1 MMSRESVMWHRDSGG
16 VAGTRTWKGRESIL
30 SLSSEGREG
39 MKQRA
44 G

>member
-1 MMSRESVMWHRDSGG
+1 MMSQESVMWHRESGG
-16 VAGTRTWKGRESIL
+16 VAGTRTWEGRESIL

-39 MKQRA
+39 MRQSA